1 MEWLSK
7 DYDTYNNGFIVFNF
21 VPLFKILS
29 QHKNVNQMKT
39 LLPKFKHFQDYKRID
54 QRNMK
59 PTLEAIADD
68 LRQRSALD

>member
-1 MEWLSK
+1 MVVKRLW
-7 DYDTYNNGFIVFNF
+7 YNDGFLAFNF
-21 VPLFKILS
+21 VTLFKILVQPKS
-29 QHKNVNQMKT
+29 VNQITKI
-39 LLPKFKHFQDYKRID
+39 LSPKFKHFQDLRRID